1 MLMAGLAPRLL
12 LFSFDALP
20 CVLTKDLLGACRRLM
35 LVCSVLGE
43 LVLYSLGHLLLLRG
57 GFGFSLA
64 ARAPWALQRGLDV
77 LPAPLCP
84 KVDHRHCRLSRLV
97 RRRYFVVSVG
107 AV

>member
-1 MLMAGLAPRLL
+1 MAVLAPCLL
-12 LFSFDALP
+12 LFSLGALP

-84 KVDHRHCRLSRLV
+84 KVGDGHGRPSRLV
-97 RRRYFVVSVG
+97 R
-107 AV
+107 